1 MDWKECC
8 NKKIAKN
15 VSKDEELISSLIK
28 TSENKLKTQEKL
40 ITNNITASSKFSLAY
55 DSLRELIEALSL
67 KNGFKIYNH
76 EGYTA
81 FLKEIIKNSAL
92 GEKFD
97 ELRKVRNSINYYGKE
112 ISIEDSK
119 KLINSVKELREKI
132 KILLR

>member
-8 NKKIAKN
+8 DKRIVKN
-15 VSKDEELISSLIK
+15 ISKDEELINSLIK
-28 TSENKLKTQEKL
+28 TSENKLKTQEKI
-40 ITNNITASSKFSLAY
+40 ITDNITASSKFSLAY

-67 KNGFKIYNH
+67 KSGFKIYNH

-81 FLKEIIKNSAL
+81 FLKEIVKNSAL

-97 ELRKVRNSINYYGKE
+97 DLRKVRNSINYYGRE

-132 KILLR
+132 KVLLK

>member
-8 NKKIAKN
+8 DKRIVKN
-15 VSKDEELISSLIK
+15 VSKDEELINSLIK
-28 TSENKLKTQEKL
+28 TSENKLKTQEKI
-40 ITNNITASSKFSLAY
+40 ITDNITASSKFSLAY

-67 KNGFKIYNH
+67 KSGFKIYNH

-81 FLKEIIKNSAL
+81 FLKEIVKNSAL

-97 ELRKVRNSINYYGKE
+97 DLRKIRNSINYYGKE

-119 KLINSVKELREKI
+119 KLINLVKELREKI
-132 KILLR
+132 KVLLK